1 MENLNLILPEIFISL
16 SIMFLLVL
24 GVFKKDSSKL
34 TFNISLLI
42 LLIASI
48 ITLNETFSIN
58 HVTLFNNSVVID
70 PMSSLMKIITLIG
83 AFLVLVISSAYLK
96 SFKIFKIEYPVLILS
111 SVLGMMVMISS
122 NDLMVFYMGLEL
134 QSLALYVL
142 ATFNRDQLK
151 SSEAGLKYFVLSALS
166 SGLLLYGCSL
176 IYGFSGSTNFNV
188 ISSQLNSNEYV
199 LTFGI
204 VFILVGLA
212 FKSSAVPFHMWAP
225 DVYEGSPTSVTLF
238 FTMVPKI
245 AALTVF
251 IRFLYVPFLNL
262 IDQWQM
268 IIIFLSIAS
277 MLFGAIA
284 AANSLSD
291 IYSMGAIPKTALNII
306 CFPTDDLDP
315 ALMNQIFKGASDKLK
330 EAETALVGGHSIKD
344 DEPKYGLS
352 VTGLCDPAKIW
363 RNNTGKA
370 GDAIILTKAIG
381 SGVLFNQNR
390 KAHLSP
396 ELFAPLIENCVRL
409 NRYAKEAIEE
419 FKPNAVTDVTGFG
432 LLGHLREMLGRHN
445 ISLLFENLRFLPGAL
460 DAYKSG
466 MTTGSNESNKAIC
479 KDSVR
484 LPKNLSREEKE
495 MLYDTQTSGGLLI
508 SIDPS
513 VAEEAL
519 AKIIE
524 NGDKGARIIGFV
536 EEAESTIPHIN
547 VII

>member
-1 MENLNLILPEIFISL
+1 MENLNLVLPEIFISL

-24 GVFKKDSSKL
+24 GVFKKDSSKI
-34 TFNISLLI
+34 TFNISLLV

-58 HVTLFNNSVVID
+58 RVTLFNNSVVID

-96 SFKIFKIEYPVLILS
+96 SFKIYKIEYPVLILS

-212 FKSSAVPFHMWAP
+212 FKISAVPFHMWAP

-238 FTMVPKI
+238 FTMIPKI

-284 AANSLSD
+284 AIGQTNIKRLIA
-291 IYSMGAIPKTALNII
+291 YSSI
-306 CFPTDDLDP
+306 
-315 ALMNQIFKGASDKLK
+315 
-330 EAETALVGGHSIKD
+330 GHIG
-344 DEPKYGLS
+344 YTLAGL
-352 VTGLCDPAKIW
+352 A
-363 RNNTGKA
+363 
-370 GDAIILTKAIG
+370 
-381 SGVLFNQNR
+381 
-390 KAHLSP
+390 
-396 ELFAPLIENCVRL
+396 
-409 NRYAKEAIEE
+409 
-419 FKPNAVTDVTGFG
+419 
-432 LLGHLREMLGRHN
+432 
-445 ISLLFENLRFLPGAL
+445 
-460 DAYKSG
+460 
-466 MTTGSNESNKAIC
+466 TGSNEGIQSSIIYISIYVIMNLALFSCLLMLKRNDQYYEDIDDLSGLSKNHPLLSLSLLVILFSLAGIPPLAGFFAKFYIFKAVIEQ
-479 KDSVR
+479 SMYFLAIVG
-484 LPKNLSREEKE
+484 LLSTVIAAFYYLRIIKIIYFDKEKE
-495 MLYDTQTSGGLLI
+495 KYDEDHSLWLKFSLT
-508 SIDPS
+508 
-513 VAEEAL
+513 
-519 AKIIE
+519 
-524 NGDKGARIIGFV
+524 F
-536 EEAESTIPHIN
+536 STILILLYFIFPSQLIDVVSRIN
-547 VII
+547 II